1 MSLIHK
7 VYHFTGLQVMMVTL
21 GLILLLAPLASC
33 GTPPPLQFTTI
44 NLGIPADAMNSPVV
58 GPLPGNT
65 QLHVRITFKINSKVL
80 NQVANQKIQPG
91 QPSHLENFA
100 NRLGIS
106 DATYQKIKDFF
117 SPAGIALK
125 LNKLRTHLAVDAKA
139 STFAKLLQTSFVI
152 HKYNGRTFYAPK
164 TPPKLPK
171 FLADSIDAITGL
183 DDYSTAPQHFS
194 ALSPQSFSALNAT
207 HTKQQPAQDCSP
219 IQNTLLPR
227 EVAHAYGYDQL
238 WGRGLNGENMTVN
251 LVEIDGAYQSDV
263 QNYLDC
269 IQFKGHFSVV
279 NVDGSPSQALG
290 ESTLDIQMVAGLAR
304 SINIVVYQTDGN
316 TNGDIW
322 VNVNDELQQ
331 ILDNNT
337 SNANAGSVVSISLGD
352 AEGGI
357 STDDIR
363 AIDSSLQQLTEAEHM
378 TVFIASGDCGAFTS
392 QAYGHLAVSFPASDP
407 WAVSVGGTILSID
420 QNQNRAREIVWS
432 DGSNPF
438 QCKNRWGSGGG
449 NSQVFGRPGWQSAPG
464 VNNQYSQGRRQLPD
478 VSAVAFALA
487 VYFQGQWG
495 SVGGTSAAAPIWA
508 TGLALVNEGTMQ
520 QAGKFAY
527 CPLLFYRVA
536 NNSNGQRP
544 YYDITQ
550 GNNLYYPATPGWD
563 FSTGL
568 GTPNLADFYQ
578 AVVGTLGS

>member
-1 MSLIHK
+1 MSLVHR
-7 VYHFTGLQVMMVTL
+7 VYHFTGIQVMMVTL
-21 GLILLLAPLASC
+21 GLILLLGPLAGC
-33 GTPPPLQFTTI
+33 GTPAPLQFTTL
-44 NLGIPADAMNSPVV
+44 NLGIPAEAMNSPVV
-58 GPLPGNT
+58 GTLPGNT
-65 QLHVRITFKINSKVL
+65 ELHVRITFKINSKVL
-80 NQVANQKIQPG
+80 NQMANQKIQPG

-117 SPAGIALK
+117 SPAGIVLK
-125 LNKLRTHLAVDAKA
+125 LSKLRTHLAVDAKA
-139 STFAKLLQTSFVI
+139 STFARLLQTSFVI
-152 HKYNGRTFYAPK
+152 HKYNGRTFYAPN

-183 DDYSTAPQHFS
+183 DDYSTAPYHLS
-194 ALSPQSFSALNAT
+194 TLSPQSFSSLSAA

-219 IQNTLLPR
+219 NENTLLPR
-227 EVAHAYGYDQL
+227 DVAHAYGYDQL

-251 LVEIDGAYQSDV
+251 LVEIDGAYQSDI

-331 ILDNNT
+331 IIDNNT

-352 AEGGI
+352 AESGI

-392 QAYGHLAVSFPASDP
+392 QVYGHLAVSFPASDP
-407 WAVSVGGTILSID
+407 WAVSVGGTILSMD

-449 NSQVFGRPGWQSAPG
+449 NSQVFGRPDWQNAPG

-520 QAGKFAY
+520 QVGKFAY

-536 NNSNGQRP
+536 NNSNGQHP
-544 YYDITQ
+544 YFDVTQ